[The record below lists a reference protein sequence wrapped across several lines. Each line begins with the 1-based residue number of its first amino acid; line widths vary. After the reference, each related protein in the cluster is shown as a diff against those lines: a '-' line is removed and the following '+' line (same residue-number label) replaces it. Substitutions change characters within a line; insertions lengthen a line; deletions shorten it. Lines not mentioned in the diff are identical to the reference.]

1 MRCLDLL
8 VVASP
13 VQYIPTLIFIINKQF
28 TGKITRR
35 STSTANDTAILI
47 EKSMPLTCVVSTP
60 ALGLG
65 AALLIGRAGSPQRAA
80 SDSEIDFFFYF
91 IDSRYPSSQWHIRYV
106 RFCFFAVFFPFFF
119 VTAIRLSARV
129 FLSQDAYALN
139 ILKFYIL
146 IYLRNPE
153 KERAR
158 FVCVASYKK
167 SEERRKPEKLKKASI
182 RRTLSP
188 RPVLTRTKSK
198 TTSTSLA

>member
-13 VQYIPTLIFIINKQF
+13 VQYILTLIFIINKQF

-80 SDSEIDFFFYF
+80 SDSEIDFFFLFHRFAIPF
-91 IDSRYPSSQWHIRYV
+91 IAVAYQV
-106 RFCFFAVFFPFFF
+106 RQILLLCGFFSVFF
-119 VTAIRLSARV
+119 VTAIRLSARG

-158 FVCVASYKK
+158 FVCD
-167 SEERRKPEKLKKASI
+167 
-182 RRTLSP
+182 
-188 RPVLTRTKSK
+188 
-198 TTSTSLA
+198 

>member
-1 MRCLDLL
+1 MPFIAVAYQVRQILL
-8 VVASP
+8 
-13 VQYIPTLIFIINKQF
+13 LC
-28 TGKITRR
+28 G
-35 STSTANDTAILI
+35 
-47 EKSMPLTCVVSTP
+47 
-60 ALGLG
+60 
-65 AALLIGRAGSPQRAA
+65 
-80 SDSEIDFFFYF
+80 FF
-91 IDSRYPSSQWHIRYV
+91 SV
-106 RFCFFAVFFPFFF
+106 CF
-119 VTAIRLSARV
+119 VTAIRLSARG

-158 FVCVASYKK
+158 FVCVAPYKK